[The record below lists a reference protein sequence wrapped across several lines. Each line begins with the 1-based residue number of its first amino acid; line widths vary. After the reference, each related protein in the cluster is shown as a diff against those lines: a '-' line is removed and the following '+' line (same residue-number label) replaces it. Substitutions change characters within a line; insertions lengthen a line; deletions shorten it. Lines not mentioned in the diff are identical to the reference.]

1 MPHSRH
7 HLKMDNLSFIGMAGC
22 GKSTLGL
29 ALAKK
34 LDLSFIDT
42 DNLIEKKFEMSL
54 EGVKNKFGYQF
65 VRLAEE
71 EVILSIDKS
80 TKMIST
86 GGSAVY
92 SETSMNHLKSFS
104 KIIYIDT
111 PLETIIERIDVGQE
125 RGLAVPDGTS
135 VSDVY
140 YERIPLYEKYSQH
153 TINGSKSV
161 DELIE
166 IVLNLHNK

>member
-54 EGVKNKFGYQF
+54 EGIKNK
-65 VRLAEE
+65 
-71 EVILSIDKS
+71 SI
-80 TKMIST
+80 
-86 GGSAVY
+86 
-92 SETSMNHLKSFS
+92 N
-104 KIIYIDT
+104 
-111 PLETIIERIDVGQE
+111 
-125 RGLAVPDGTS
+125 
-135 VSDVY
+135 
-140 YERIPLYEKYSQH
+140 
-153 TINGSKSV
+153 
-161 DELIE
+161 
-166 IVLNLHNK
+166 

>member
-1 MPHSRH
+1 MTSSHP
-7 HLKMDNLSFIGMAGC
+7 HLKMNNISFIGMAGC

-104 KIIYIDT
+104 KISTLIFSSNTGYT
-111 PLETIIERIDVGQE
+111 QT
-125 RGLAVPDGTS
+125 LAKLVCLLAPESKGEILTS
-135 VSDVY
+135 
-140 YERIPLYEKYSQH
+140 R
-153 TINGSKSV
+153 
-161 DELIE
+161 
-166 IVLNLHNK
+166 

>member
-1 MPHSRH
+1 
-7 HLKMDNLSFIGMAGC
+7 
-22 GKSTLGL
+22 
-29 ALAKK
+29 
-34 LDLSFIDT
+34 
-42 DNLIEKKFEMSL
+42 MSL

-71 EVILSIDKS
+71 EAILGIDKS
-80 TKMIST
+80 AKIIST

-92 SETSMNHLKSFS
+92 SEASMNHLKSFS

-125 RGLAVPDGTS
+125 RGLAVPDGIS

>member
-92 SETSMNHLKSFS
+92 SEASMNHLKSFS

-111 PLETIIERIDVGQE
+111 PLETIIERIDEMLLRMGVGQ
-125 RGLAVPDGTS
+125 TS
-135 VSDVY
+135 IILKRNMV
-140 YERIPLYEKYSQH
+140 KQKKC
-153 TINGSKSV
+153 KS
-161 DELIE
+161 ETK
-166 IVLNLHNK
+166 NKPKNICGK